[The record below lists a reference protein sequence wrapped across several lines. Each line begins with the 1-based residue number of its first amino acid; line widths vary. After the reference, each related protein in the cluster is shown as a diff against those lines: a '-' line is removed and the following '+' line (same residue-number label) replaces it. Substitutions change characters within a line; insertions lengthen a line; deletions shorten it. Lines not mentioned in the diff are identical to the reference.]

1 MGNLPRVLALR
12 QLRYS
17 PFCVIAILLIAGWC
31 GVAEGENDSLGA
43 EDPGSLDRVIRRIH
57 PKAPPLPREE
67 ERPPNSRLFNLGF
80 EQGDWDVIIED
91 SASDSEVMVVYSY
104 IKKNVQNPLL
114 HAILSNGQRTVHAIH
129 AHRHQRVLQVAS
141 RRMKKFSSRT
151 DTTHICWRPRPPLPS
166 LATAKPR
173 FSFFCACT
181 ILPNERCGA

>member
-31 GVAEGENDSLGA
+31 GAAEGENDSLEA

-67 ERPPNSRLFNLGF
+67 ERPPSSRLFNLGF

-104 IKKNVQNPLL
+104 IKKRAYCSPQ
-114 HAILSNGQRTVHAIH
+114 ARAKILSCTPSFLTGNEQSMPFTHTDISVFYKLR
-129 AHRHQRVLQVAS
+129 RVV
-141 RRMKKFSSRT
+141 
-151 DTTHICWRPRPPLPS
+151 
-166 LATAKPR
+166 
-173 FSFFCACT
+173 
-181 ILPNERCGA
+181 